1 MWLHQLPKYPHRRAG
16 GLHPFPPFG
25 LIFFKVA
32 SLGVEWHLFLAGI
45 LKVAVLQEGTCCL
58 PLHHCKSDK
67 QKHFLTN
74 ILQDTKNTTTTT
86 TTTTPPPHHHHHHHH
101 NRQTTNNKQQ
111 TTNNKQQTT
120 NNKQQTTNNKQQT
133 TPPQPTNNNHNQQ
146 NKLAASCRQFI
157 QFFGFLHLL
166 ECLRKFSVCELQ
178 SLGNR

>member
-86 TTTTPPPHHHHHHHH
+86 TTPPHHHHHH

-120 NNKQQTTNNKQQT
+120 NNKQQ
-133 TPPQPTNNNHNQQ
+133 PQPTNNTTTTNEQQ
-146 NKLAASCRQFI
+146 PQPTKQAGRFMSSIHSVFWFSAPPGVSAKV
-157 QFFGFLHLL
+157 
-166 ECLRKFSVCELQ
+166 LRL
-178 SLGNR
+178 